1 MSTRDYVGKN
11 VTIRYDARRCIH
23 AEECVHGAPAVF
35 DPQAKP
41 WIQPDNASVD
51 HLVNVVA
58 RCPSGALTLHA
69 PDGTSLE
76 ALPESNTA
84 AVQARGPIYVR
95 ARVTVPGGEH
105 ATLVEYTRVALCR
118 CGASA
123 NKPYCDGSHARTGF
137 ADAGAC
143 PGAPVSVNAA
153 PEGKVAVKP
162 ITNGPLM
169 VEGTIEFRAADGS
182 TFVTEKVWLCRCGHS
197 ANKPFCD
204 GTHKKIGFSGA

>member
-1 MSTRDYVGKN
+1 MTSRDYIGKN

-23 AEECVHGAPAVF
+23 AEECVHGAPGVF

-41 WIQPDNASVD
+41 WIQPDNAAVE
-51 HLVNVVA
+51 HLVSVVA

-69 PDGTSLE
+69 PDGTPLE
-76 ALPESNTA
+76 APPESNSA

-123 NKPYCDGSHARTGF
+123 NKPYCDGSHKRTAF
-137 ADAGAC
+137 ADDGAC
-143 PGAPVSVNAA
+143 PNPPPSVAG
-153 PEGKVAVKP
+153 PAVGEVTVHP
-162 ITNGPLM
+162 IPNGPLM
-169 VEGTIEFRAADGS
+169 VEGKIEFRAADGS
-182 TFVTEKVWLCRCGHS
+182 TFTTEKVWLCRCGGS

-204 GTHKKIGFSGA
+204 GSHKRNGFTA